1 MNAIRTLYKIAIV
14 MGMFLF
20 GILLACVF
28 GWWIL
33 YFIGII
39 SEIAVE
45 NLD

>member
-1 MNAIRTLYKIAIV
+1 MRMLYKIAII
-14 MGMFLF
+14 MGLFLF
-20 GILLACVF
+20 GILLTQVF